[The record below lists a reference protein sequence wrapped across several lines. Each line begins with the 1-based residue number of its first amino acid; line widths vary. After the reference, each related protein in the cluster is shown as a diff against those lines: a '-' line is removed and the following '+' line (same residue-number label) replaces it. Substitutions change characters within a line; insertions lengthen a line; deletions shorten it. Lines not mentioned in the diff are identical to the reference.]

1 MGCEKPSA
9 RFTTLPW
16 TAALKP
22 TPWISSFLTKPS
34 VTPWTM
40 LLTSARLK
48 PCSALACASSPSR
61 LTMILP
67 SATFRLVRFGNSQ
80 SSLPFGPST
89 RTFCPLTSTFTFGG
103 MAIGCFPI
111 RDINL
116 SLPDVADDLAAEV
129 LFARL
134 HPGHQAFRRRN
145 HRHAHSIEH
154 ARNLRRADIA
164 AQARRADAAQAL
176 DHAL

>member
-1 MGCEKPSA
+1 M
-9 RFTTLPW
+9 FTTLPW

-34 VTPWTM
+34 VTPRTM

-61 LTMILP
+61 LTTILP
-67 SATFRLVRFGNSQ
+67 SETFRLVRFGNSQ

-89 RTFCPLTSTFTFGG
+89 RIFCPLTSTLTFGG

-111 RDINL
+111 RDIKF
-116 SLPDVADDLAAEV
+116 LPDITEQLAAQIFF
-129 LFARL
+129 LRLRAR
-134 HPGHQAFRRRN
+134 HHAFGRGHDRNAQA
-145 HRHAHSIEH
+145 AKH
-154 ARNLRRADIA
+154 ARNLRRADIF
-164 AQARRADAAQAL
+164 AQTGF
-176 DHAL
+176 